1 MMVMMMM
8 EKIVTIYNSVR
19 MRLDEKILPLDS
31 KNDDSMIR
39 GDYDDDDDA
48 NDYDNHYDEL

>member
-1 MMVMMMM
+1 MMMM

-19 MRLDEKILPLDS
+19 MRLDEKILPLDR